1 MLVSRKGVVHEEGT
15 FGSGCS
21 GGPGLDGGSGTFAGA
36 CLARRGGL
44 GRGFG
49 WRIIAGAV
57 IGGIASNAYAYG
69 PGYGY
74 YGPGYGYYGG
84 YAPAYYGG
92 YSGYYG
98 GGYAPAYYGGYYG
111 GSYPVVRYRRV
122 IRPAYAYYGGP
133 RFYGPRYYR
142 GYYRRW

>member
-1 MLVSRKGVVHEEGT
+1 MVHEEGT
-15 FGSGCS
+15 FGSGRS
-21 GGPGLDGGSGTFAGA
+21 GGPGLDGSSGTFAGA
-36 CLARRGGL
+36 SLLARRRL

-49 WRIIAGAV
+49 WRIDRGRGDRRHRFERLRLWSGLRILW
-57 IGGIASNAYAYG
+57 
-69 PGYGY
+69 PGLRI
-74 YGPGYGYYGG
+74 YGG

-133 RFYGPRYYR
+133 RFYRPRYYG